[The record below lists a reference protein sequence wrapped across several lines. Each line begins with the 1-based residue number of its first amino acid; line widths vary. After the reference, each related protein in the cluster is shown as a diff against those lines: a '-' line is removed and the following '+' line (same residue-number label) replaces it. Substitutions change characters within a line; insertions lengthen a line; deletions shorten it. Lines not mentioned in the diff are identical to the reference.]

1 MQPPA
6 PLGENELSEKTIE
19 WELEE
24 GGASYELYIKKGR
37 AFTDFRVLY
46 KEGGVIKNTNGM
58 SIPNE
63 MLADFKR
70 AVDELT
76 Q

>member
-1 MQPPA
+1 M
-6 PLGENELSEKTIE
+6 SEKTVE

-24 GGASYELYIKKGR
+24 GGARYELYVKKGR

-46 KEGGVIKNTNGM
+46 KESGVIKNTTGM

-70 AVDELT
+70 AVDELA